1 VPNIL
6 EDVSM
11 IQKRLKGDEDTST
24 SAVTLKADNNGITC
38 IVPKEEADR
47 DNEALH
53 HRWEVAM
60 GSKFTIVVSPQHH
73 RHMPPPPPPYSNYK
87 GNYPIS

>member
-73 RHMPPPPPPYSNYK
+73 RHMPPPYSNYK